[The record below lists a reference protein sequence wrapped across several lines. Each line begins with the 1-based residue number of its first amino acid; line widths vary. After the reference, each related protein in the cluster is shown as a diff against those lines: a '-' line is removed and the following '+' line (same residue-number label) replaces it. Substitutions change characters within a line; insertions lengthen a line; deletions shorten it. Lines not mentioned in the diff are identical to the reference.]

1 MDFGMLTPEI
11 NSARIYAGPGA
22 GPMLAAAAAWDAL
35 AAELHST
42 AAAYEAEVTGLAAG
56 PWLGASSASMA
67 TAAAP
72 YVAWMTTTAAQSE
85 QAATQA
91 RAAAAAYEAAFAMTV
106 PPPVVAANR
115 SLMMALIAT
124 NFLGQNTAAIAATEA
139 QYLEMWAQ
147 DAAAMY
153 GYAGAAASASTLT
166 PFTPPP
172 ETTNPAGTAG
182 QAGAVAESLVS
193 NGPQLMSAVPQA
205 LHGLAIPAATGAPLL
220 SLPTALDPTTLI
232 TILTLIAIPLIS
244 IDIPIA
250 TTGVVAS
257 TTSATASF
265 TSAGTS
271 YRGFMIN
278 ADRDYAAGKGPYTG
292 YGPGGEMV
300 PQWIFGGPNALT
312 ETPSAAASPIAAGL
326 GRGATVGSLS
336 VPPGWTS
343 AAPAFR
349 PLAYALPLT
358 ELQAA
363 PEVATAG
370 SGNLF
375 ADMALA
381 GAAGRAVGSTAG
393 LGSRG
398 GTERFR
404 PNHPEAAKAPK
415 RSPNEPAADIKAELR
430 ELAERAQSLLAK
442 LNDSGLVNSQETTP
456 QRRRFLGS

>member
-1 MDFGMLTPEI
+1 MDFGMLSPEI

-42 AAAYEAEVTGLAAG
+42 AASYGSVVSGLTAG

-67 TAAAP
+67 AAAAP

-85 QAATQA
+85 EAATQA

-115 SLMMALIAT
+115 SLTMALIAT
-124 NFLGQNTAAIAATEA
+124 NVLGQNTSAIAATEA
-139 QYLEMWAQ
+139 QYMEMWAQ

-153 GYAGAAASASTLT
+153 GYAGAAASASALT

-172 ETTNPAGTAG
+172 ETTNPAGVAA
-182 QAGAVAESLVS
+182 QSGAAAQSIVS

-205 LHGLAIPAATGAPLL
+205 LHGLTIPAATAAPAL

-312 ETPSAAASPIAAGL
+312 ETPGAAATPIAAGL

-343 AAPAFR
+343 TVPAFR
-349 PLAYALPLT
+349 PAAYALPLT
-358 ELQAA
+358 AADPA
-363 PEVATAG
+363 PEMAAG
-370 SGNLF
+370 SSDNLF
-375 ADMALA
+375 SDMALA
-381 GAAGRAVGSTAG
+381 GMAGRAAGSTAG
-393 LGSRG
+393 LGRG
-398 GTERFR
+398 NERIRAAIRETPKPPPR
-404 PNHPEAAKAPK
+404 PQGEPVPEIA
-415 RSPNEPAADIKAELR
+415 AELR
-430 ELAERAQSLLAK
+430 ELAARAQSLLAK
-442 LNDSGLVNSQETTP
+442 LHDSGLVNSQEVK
-456 QRRRFLGS
+456 QQKRRFLGS

>member
-1 MDFGMLTPEI
+1 MDFGMLAPEI
-11 NSARIYAGPGA
+11 NSARIYAGPGP

-42 AAAYEAEVTGLAAG
+42 AASYASVVSGLTAG
-56 PWLGASSASMA
+56 SWLGASSAAMA
-67 TAAAP
+67 VAAAP
-72 YVAWMTTTAAQSE
+72 YVSWLTTAAAQAE

-115 SLMMALIAT
+115 SLLMALVAT
-124 NFLGQNTAAIAATEA
+124 NILGQNTAAIAATEA
-139 QYLEMWAQ
+139 QYMEMWTQ
-147 DAAAMY
+147 DAVAMY
-153 GYAGAAASASTLT
+153 GYAGSSAAASTLT

-172 ETTNPAGTAG
+172 ETTNPAGVAG
-182 QAGAVAESLVS
+182 QADAVAESITS

-205 LHGLAIPAATGAPLL
+205 LHGLAISAATTSPL
-220 SLPTALDPTTLI
+220 ALGSTELI

-265 TSAGTS
+265 TSAGTT

-312 ETPSAAASPIAAGL
+312 ETPGAAPTPIAAGM
-326 GRGATVGSLS
+326 GRGAMVGSLS

-349 PLAYALPLT
+349 TAAYALPLT
-358 ELQAA
+358 AADAA
-363 PEVATAG
+363 PEMVTAC

-375 ADMALA
+375 SDMALA
-381 GAAGRAVGSTAG
+381 GMAGRAAGSTAG
-393 LGSRG
+393 LGR
-398 GTERFR
+398 TNERIR
-404 PNHPEAAKAPK
+404 AALRENPKAPQQ
-415 RSPNEPAADIKAELR
+415 RPPGEPVPEIAAELR
-430 ELAERAQSLLAK
+430 ELAARAQSLLAK
-442 LNDSGLVNSQETTP
+442 LHDSGLMSDQEITE
-456 QRRRFLGS
+456 QKRRFLGS